1 MHVITQIDR
10 MERMSD
16 YLRGETVR
24 SLDLLRDIDGTIESL
39 VLMRRQMDAF
49 LEAVESFTKS
59 VLAEK
64 KGVFSEDEIIPSL
77 EQSQDVLKRIHDGL
91 QARLQAAKSAPELR
105 SDDGVDDAYAQAID
119 AVLSYNAAIER
130 LRWAI
135 LEHNADMEGPHN
147 PKVLTSEDDIDG
159 FFDNL

>member
-49 LEAVESFTKS
+49 VETVESFTKS

-64 KGVFSEDEIIPSL
+64 KGFFSEDEIIPSL
-77 EQSQDVLKRIHDGL
+77 EQSQDVLKRIHDDL
-91 QARLQAAKSAPELR
+91 SSRLKAAQSAPELR
-105 SDDGVDDAYAQAID
+105 SDDGVDDAYIQAIE
-119 AVLSYNAAIER
+119 AVLRYNAAIER
-130 LRWAI
+130 MRWVI
-135 LEHNADMEGPHN
+135 LEHNADMEGQHKPH
-147 PKVLTSEDDIDG
+147 VLTTEQDIDG
-159 FFDNL
+159 FFDKL